1 MSLNPPHAIRF
12 GTVFRNQKLYHF
24 SSEGIMVLSQWPDM
38 RAWRRT
44 PKGRQWTQIR
54 PHLRLS
60 RFEDSWTCEIYR
72 RESKIR
78 SYALGGHIRDLL
90 LRDPDHEELALDMR
104 PELREELI
112 TDPVDRQPM
121 ESPSH
126 LAFTEPLWVTALKA
140 EYLNPIPQD
149 VLASVA
155 PFSSR
160 HWHLLNLVS
169 RCPGALDLLRSTPA
183 LGFALASLWA
193 FRRPAPR
200 QPLRSARALL
210 SKRQPAIA
218 SWLGFPSDR
227 SALRVLRKV
236 SPAECTIP
244 NLLHLRDLLT
254 VQPKPLR
261 HMRVLSTA
269 SIHIMACA
277 AGRYVLSDVY
287 LCELGA
293 CPQPYWLETEQSLIR
308 DVLWMRETLGET
320 GILMIHSHAHLQRR
334 HDRLVERMGRMD
346 LKLLDP
352 EPFPEPP
359 FPGIITSDLN
369 LELLKTP
376 AELIIEGRAQLNCV
390 GAYAKRIC
398 RGGLYIYRVLAPE
411 RATLAIARNSKGTWR
426 ISELKAPANA
436 EVMDST
442 RQSIESWVLHQHS

>member
-1 MSLNPPHAIRF
+1 MH
-12 GTVFRNQKLYHF
+12 
-24 SSEGIMVLSQWPDM
+24 W
-38 RAWRRT
+38 
-44 PKGRQWTQIR
+44 
-54 PHLRLS
+54 
-60 RFEDSWTCEIYR
+60 
-72 RESKIR
+72 
-78 SYALGGHIRDLL
+78 GGHVRDLL
-90 LRDPDHEELALDMR
+90 LRDPAQDELALDMG
-104 PELREELI
+104 PELYEELI
-112 TDPVDRQPM
+112 ADPVDQRLM

-126 LAFTEPLWVTALKA
+126 LAFMEPLWVTALKA
-140 EYLNPIPQD
+140 EYLKPIPKD

-193 FRRPAPR
+193 FRQPAPR

-210 SKRQPAIA
+210 CKRQPAIA

-227 SALRVLRKV
+227 STLRVLRKL

-254 VQPKPLR
+254 IQLKPLR

-277 AGRYVLSDVY
+277 AGRYVLSDAY

-293 CPQPYWLETEQSLIR
+293 CPQPSWLETEQSLIR
-308 DVLWMRETLGET
+308 DVLWMRETLGEA
-320 GILMIHSHAHLQRR
+320 GIFVIHSHAHLQRQ

-352 EPFPEPP
+352 DPFPEPS
-359 FPGIITSDLN
+359 FPGIIASDLN
-369 LELLKTP
+369 LAPLRTP
-376 AELIIEGRAQLNCV
+376 AELIIEGRAQSNCV
-390 GAYAKRIC
+390 GAYAKRIR
-398 RGGLYIYRVLAPE
+398 RGGLYIYRVFAPE
-411 RATLAIARNSKGTWR
+411 RATLAIVRTNKGTWH

-442 RQSIESWVLHQHS
+442 RQSIELWLATSNSYRLFLDSCRI